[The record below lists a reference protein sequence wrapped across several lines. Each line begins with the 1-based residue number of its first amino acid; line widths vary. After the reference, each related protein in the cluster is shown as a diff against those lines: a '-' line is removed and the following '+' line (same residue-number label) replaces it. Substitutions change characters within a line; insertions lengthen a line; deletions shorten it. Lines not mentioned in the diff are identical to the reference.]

1 MSAERS
7 TIDALSQ
14 QPPSQLAPRLML
26 VDDDFILRAHVA
38 ELLMLEG
45 YNVTCAADGAEALR
59 RLEHEPL
66 PSLIL
71 LDIMLP
77 RMDGTAF
84 RKRQLQ
90 SPTLREVPTIAI
102 TATPDVGELRGL
114 GFSDILKKPVS
125 FERLTETIETLCH
138 RI

>member
-7 TIDALSQ
+7 TIEALSQ
-14 QPPSQLAPRLML
+14 HPPSLLAPRLML

-71 LDIMLP
+71 LDIVLP

-90 SPTLREVPTIAI
+90 SPTWRDVPTVAMTATRDVSELRE
-102 TATPDVGELRGL
+102 L

-125 FERLTETIETLCH
+125 FDRLTETIETLC
-138 RI
+138 RRV

>member
-1 MSAERS
+1 MSTERA

-14 QPPSQLAPRLML
+14 SSRLPRLML
-26 VDDDFILRAHVA
+26 VDDDFILRANVA

-66 PSLIL
+66 PCLIL

-77 RMDGTAF
+77 HMDGTTF

-90 SPTLREVPTIAI
+90 SPALRDVPTIAM
-102 TATPDVGELRGL
+102 TATPDLGELRAL
-114 GFSDILKKPVS
+114 GFSEILKKPVS
-125 FERLTETIETLCH
+125 FDRLTETIDTLCH
-138 RI
+138 RV

>member
-1 MSAERS
+1 MSAERT
-7 TIDALSQ
+7 TIAALSQ
-14 QPPSQLAPRLML
+14 SVLAPRLML

-45 YNVTCAADGAEALR
+45 YTVTCAADGAEALR
-59 RLEHEPL
+59 RLEREPL

-77 RMDGTAF
+77 RMDGATF
-84 RKRQLQ
+84 RRRQLQ
-90 SPTLREVPTIAI
+90 SPILREVPTVAI
-102 TATPDVGELRGL
+102 TATPDVSELRAL

-138 RI
+138 RV